1 MIKTVMNEINYE
13 TASLCLMNESLKK
26 HTTYGIGGPADLMIF
41 PKSKQDLIKAVSY
54 THLTLP
60 TTVIV

>member
-1 MIKTVMNEINYE
+1 MTETIMNEINKE

-26 HTTYGIGGPADLMIF
+26 HTTYGIGGPA
-41 PKSKQDLIKAVSY
+41 AVSY

-60 TTVIV
+60 TISDV